1 MVFPQVDQTHLTEN
15 SIYNELRIR
24 VYYVAVRVAERFE
37 AAAEGKS
44 GNKQMEVDFVVTG
57 GSAKYC
63 NQSVSVLPTADNFG
77 KKQGEM
83 IWKIHYILLRK

>member
-1 MVFPQVDQTHLTEN
+1 MRLVFPQVDQTHLTEN

-24 VYYVAVRVAERFE
+24 VYYVAVRVVERFE

-44 GNKQMEVDFVVTG
+44 GNKQKEVDFVVTR

-63 NQSVSVLPTADNFG
+63 NQSVFVLPTAD
-77 KKQGEM
+77 KL
-83 IWKIHYILLRK
+83 W